1 MEKRLAVS
9 ITYLFHPLLVPTYG
23 MFLLYKVFSS
33 IYFIQDLRIPLLLM
47 GITWVSTCLLPG
59 LSSYILLRTG
69 FVKSMEM
76 DLRKERVWPYL
87 ITSIYY
93 LFAYYTLKDFPVPS
107 GMSLTIRFFVLGATT
122 SLLLSMG
129 INFVW
134 KISAH
139 AVAMGGLSGALLA
152 LCLFVPN
159 PPMPFLYVVLGVSGL
174 VMSSR
179 LKLEAHTGAQVYAG
193 YLLGFL
199 CTFSLFF
206 IH

>member
-1 MEKRLAVS
+1 M
-9 ITYLFHPLLVPTYG
+9 FHPLLVPTYG
-23 MFLLYKVFSS
+23 MFLLYRVFAS
-33 IYFIQDLRIPLLLM
+33 IYFIQDLRVPLLLM
-47 GITWVSTCLLPG
+47 SITFVSTGLLPA
-59 LSSYILLRTG
+59 LSSYILMRTG

-76 DLRKERVWPYL
+76 DLRKERVFPYL

-93 LFAYYTLKDFPVPS
+93 LFAYYMLKDFPVPS
-107 GMSLTIRFFVLGATT
+107 GMSLTIRFFVLGATA
-122 SLLLSMG
+122 SILIAMG

-139 AVAMGGLSGALLA
+139 AVAMGGLTGALLA

-159 PPMPFLYVVLGVSGL
+159 PPLPFLYGVLAVSGL

-193 YLLGFL
+193 YVLGFF
-199 CTFSLFF
+199 CTFILFF
-206 IH
+206 IR